1 MPARDQ
7 KSLWPVSRPSHRPD
21 RRSRAPA
28 TDVRSVVQFFLLST
42 ALSLLFLSGCWSKS
56 DSEVVV
62 YTAQD
67 QEFAE
72 PLLAEFA
79 KKTSIAVQPK
89 FDAESTKT
97 VGLATELEQ
106 EAARPRADVFW
117 NNEILTT
124 LRLQKRG
131 LLEAF
136 TPAVAKDYPPEYQDS
151 NGFWHGFA
159 ARARILLV
167 NKKLVPQSERPRSIE
182 DLASEKWHG
191 RVGLAKPLFGTTA
204 THAACLFA
212 AWGDEKAEQ
221 FFLRLKSNQ
230 IRVLGGNKQV
240 AVDVGNGKLAFGLTD
255 TDDALE
261 EIRGGQPVEIV
272 YPDQQPDGIG
282 TLFIPNTLAI
292 MKGCPHPAAAR
303 RLVEWLLSPE
313 IEAKLAE
320 GPSGQIPLNRQVK
333 VKPPVE
339 TPATIRSMKVDF
351 AAAADKW
358 DVAAKFLR
366 DQFTGAE

>member
-1 MPARDQ
+1 LVLIAACC
-7 KSLWPVSRPSHRPD
+7 SLFI
-21 RRSRAPA
+21 
-28 TDVRSVVQFFLLST
+28 T
-42 ALSLLFLSGCWSKS
+42 GCWSKS

-72 PLLAEFA
+72 PLFGEFT
-79 KKTSIAVQPK
+79 KKTSIAVLPK

-131 LLEAF
+131 LLDAVS
-136 TPAVAKDYPPEYQDS
+136 PAVAKDYPAEDRDP
-151 NGFWHGFA
+151 GGMWHGFA
-159 ARARILLV
+159 ARARVLLV
-167 NKKLVPQSERPRSIE
+167 NKKLVPEGERPKSIE
-182 DLASEKWHG
+182 DLANEKWRG
-191 RVGLAKPLFGTTA
+191 RVGIAKPLFGTTA

-212 AWGDEKAEQ
+212 AWGDDKAER
-221 FFLRLKSNQ
+221 FFLRLKANQ
-230 IRVLGGNKQV
+230 IQVLGGNKQV

-255 TDDALE
+255 TDDSLE
-261 EIRGGQPVEIV
+261 EIRGGQPVVIV

-303 RLVEWLLSPE
+303 RLVDWLLSPE

-339 TPATIRSMKVDF
+339 TPATVRAMKVDF

-358 DVAAKFLR
+358 DMAAKFLR